1 MRSEFQAAIAQLIAE
16 KGLPREVVME
26 TVATA
31 LLSAYRKSF
40 GGGEN
45 IRIEVDKNGE
55 VRVWAAKRVVAQVA
69 SPNDEISLAEAQRLV
84 PRAALGQTIDV
95 DSSYI
100 FARIPAQTAKQVIL
114 QRIREAEHEHLYEQL
129 KDWVGE
135 IRLGTLTRKDP
146 VRGWMLDFDKAERVE
161 GVMPLGEEVPTER
174 YRVGQRIR
182 VYVYDVRRIQG
193 RMLQI
198 MVSRTHR
205 DLVRRLFESEVP
217 EIYEGTVEIKAIAR
231 EPGSRSKVAVVARQE
246 GLDPIGSC
254 VGVRG
259 SRINN
264 IVHELNE
271 EKIDIIQWSPDPA
284 NFVANS
290 LSPVRPLRVELRDS
304 DHTAVVTVPERQL
317 SLAIGKDGQNAR
329 LAAKLSGWRVDV
341 TKPIEGEVYEEQFED
356 RHEPVSMR
364 SGGGRR
370 ERGDRDRSQS
380 RHDREER
387 GDGGSKR
394 SQPRGGGG
402 GGGRHSTQPLDYDDE

>member
-304 DHTAVVTVPERQL
+304 DHTAVVTVLERQL

>member
-55 VRVWAAKRVVAQVA
+55 VRVWATKKVVAQVTD
-69 SPNDEISLAEAQRLV
+69 PNNEISLAEAQRIY
-84 PRAALGQTIDV
+84 PHAALGQSVDV

-114 QRIREAEHEHLYEQL
+114 QRIREAEHEHLYDQL

-135 IRLGTLTRKDP
+135 IRLGILTRKDP
-146 VRGWMLDFDKAERVE
+146 VRGWLLDFDKAERVE
-161 GVMPLGEEVPTER
+161 GVMLPGEEVATEH
-174 YRVGQRIR
+174 YRIGQRLR
-182 VYVYDVRRIQG
+182 VYVYDVRRVQG

-284 NFVANS
+284 TFVAHA
-290 LSPVRPLRVELRDS
+290 LSPVKPLRVELRES
-304 DHTAVVTVPERQL
+304 DHTAQVTVPERQL

-329 LAAKLSGWRVDV
+329 LAAKLTGWRVDV
-341 TKPIEGEVYEEQFED
+341 MKPVEGEVYEEQFEE
-356 RHEPVSMR
+356 RYEPAPSH
-364 SGGGRR
+364 SGGRR
-370 ERGDRDRSQS
+370 DRERSQS
-380 RHDREER
+380 RYDRGER

-394 SQPRGGGG
+394 SHHQR
-402 GGGRHSTQPLDYDDE
+402 GGGRHNSQPLDYDE

>member
-45 IRIEVDKNGE
+45 VRIEVDKNGE
-55 VRVWAAKRVVAQVA
+55 VRVWAAKRVVAQV
-69 SPNDEISLAEAQRLV
+69 SDPNEEISLAEAQRLV
-84 PRAALGQTIDV
+84 PRAALGQSIDV
-95 DSSYI
+95 DSSFI

-129 KDWVGE
+129 KDWIGE

-146 VRGWMLDFDKAERVE
+146 SRGWLLEFDKAE
-161 GVMPLGEEVPTER
+161 GVMPPGEEVPSER
-174 YRVGQRIR
+174 YRVGQRLR
-182 VYVYDVRRIQG
+182 VYVYDVRRTQG
-193 RMLQI
+193 RNLQI

-217 EIYEGTVEIKAIAR
+217 EIYEGTVEIKGIAR

-264 IVHELNE
+264 IVHELND
-271 EKIDIIQWSPDPA
+271 EKIDIIQWSADPA
-284 NFVANS
+284 TFVANS
-290 LSPVRPLRVELRDS
+290 LSPVKPLRVELRES

-329 LAAKLSGWRVDV
+329 LAAKLTGWRVDV
-341 TKPIEGEVYEEQFED
+341 TKPAEGEVYEERVD
-356 RHEPVSMR
+356 NGHEAAAPYS
-364 SGGGRR
+364 GRR
-370 ERGDRDRSQS
+370 ERGERS
-380 RHDREER
+380 HGR
-387 GDGGSKR
+387 GDRGDR
-394 SQPRGGGG
+394 WDGGGG
-402 GGGRHSTQPLDYDDE
+402 GTRRTNQHRGGGSGKRNLYSNGDEE

>member
-31 LLSAYRKSF
+31 LLAAYRKSF

-55 VRVWAAKRVVAQVA
+55 VRVWASKRVVVQV
-69 SPNDEISLAEAQRLV
+69 SDPNEEISLAEAQRLV

-95 DSSYI
+95 DSSLI
-100 FARIPAQTAKQVIL
+100 FNRIPTQTAKQVIL
-114 QRIREAEHEHLYEQL
+114 QRIREAEHEHLYDQI
-129 KDWVGE
+129 KNWVGE
-135 IRLGTLTRKDP
+135 IRLGILTRKDP
-146 VRGWMLDFDKAERVE
+146 VRGWLIDFDLDKSDKVE
-161 GVMPLGEEVPTER
+161 GVMPPSEEVPLER
-174 YRVGQRIR
+174 YRVGQRLR
-182 VYVYDVRRIQG
+182 VYVYDVRRVQG

-264 IVHELNE
+264 IVHELND
-271 EKIDIIQWSPDPA
+271 EKIDIIQWSADPA
-284 NFVANS
+284 TFVANS
-290 LSPVRPLRVELRDS
+290 LSPVKPLKVELRDF
-304 DHTAVVTVPERQL
+304 DHTAIVTVPERQL

-341 TKPIEGEVYEEQFED
+341 TKPVEGELYEERLDNVQ
-356 RHEPVSMR
+356 EPAISTTA
-364 SGGGRR
+364 RR
-370 ERGDRDRSQS
+370 ERGDRYHQG
-380 RHDREER
+380 RHER
-387 GDGGSKR
+387 GERGESSSRR
-394 SQPRGGGG
+394 SGHHR
-402 GGGRHSTQPLDYDDE
+402 GGGRHNSSYGYDEDRE

>member
-55 VRVWAAKRVVAQVA
+55 VRVWATKKVVAQVTE
-69 SPNDEISLAEAQRLV
+69 PNDEISLAEAQRIY
-84 PRAALGQTIDV
+84 PHAALGQTLDV

-114 QRIREAEHEHLYEQL
+114 QRIREAEHEHLYDQL

-146 VRGWMLDFDKAERVE
+146 TRGWLLDFDKAERVE
-161 GVMPLGEEVPTER
+161 GVMPLGEEVPTEH

-264 IVHELNE
+264 IVHELND
-271 EKIDIIQWSPDPA
+271 EKIDIIQWSPDSA
-284 NFVANS
+284 TFVAHA
-290 LSPVRPLRVELRDS
+290 LSPVKPLRVELRES
-304 DHTAVVTVPERQL
+304 DHTALVTVPERQL

-329 LAAKLSGWRVDV
+329 LAAKLTSWRVDV
-341 TKPIEGEVYEEQFED
+341 MKPVEGEVYEEQFEE
-356 RHEPVSMR
+356 RYEPAQSH
-364 SGGGRR
+364 SGGRR
-370 ERGDRDRSQS
+370 DRERSQS
-380 RHDREER
+380 RYDRGER

-394 SQPRGGGG
+394 THHQR
-402 GGGRHSTQPLDYDDE
+402 GGGRHNSQPLDYDE

>member
-55 VRVWAAKRVVAQVA
+55 VRVWATKKVVAQVA
-69 SPNDEISLAEAQRLV
+69 NPNDEISLAEAQRLI

-95 DSSYI
+95 DSSFI

-146 VRGWMLDFDKAERVE
+146 ARGWLLDFDKAERVE
-161 GVMPLGEEVPTER
+161 GVMPPGEEVSTER
-174 YRVGQRIR
+174 YRVGQRLR

-217 EIYEGTVEIKAIAR
+217 EIYEGTVEIKGIAR

-271 EKIDIIQWSPDPA
+271 EKIDIIQWSADPA
-284 NFVANS
+284 TFVANS
-290 LSPVRPLRVELRDS
+290 LSPVKPLRVELRES

-329 LAAKLSGWRVDV
+329 LAAKLTSWRVDV
-341 TKPIEGEVYEEQFED
+341 TKPVEGEVYEEFTEE
-356 RHEPVSMR
+356 RHEPAASHA
-364 SGGGRR
+364 GRR
-370 ERGDRDRSQS
+370 ERGDRSQNRYDRG
-380 RHDREER
+380 DRGDRR
-387 GDGGSKR
+387 GEDGGSRR
-394 SQPRGGGG
+394 SHSHQ
-402 GGGRHSTQPLDYDDE
+402 GRSRYNTSYGDDEE

>member
-26 TVATA
+26 SVNNA

-55 VRVWAAKRVVAQVA
+55 VRVWAEKRVVAQV
-69 SPNDEISLAEAQRLV
+69 NDANNEISLAEAQRV
-84 PRAALGQTIDV
+84 DPHAALGQTMDV
-95 DSSYI
+95 DSSSI
-100 FARIPAQTAKQVIL
+100 FLRIPAQTAKQVIL
-114 QRIREAEHEHLYEQL
+114 QRIREAEHEHLHEQL

-135 IRLGTLTRKDP
+135 IRLGTLTRRDP
-146 VRGWMLDFDKAERVE
+146 TRGWLLDFDKAEKVE
-161 GVMPLGEEVPTER
+161 GLMPPGEEVPTER
-174 YRVGQRIR
+174 YRPNQRLR
-182 VYVYDVRRIQG
+182 VFVYDVRRSQG

-198 MVSRTHR
+198 LVSRTHR

-259 SRINN
+259 ARINN

-271 EKIDIIQWSPDPA
+271 EKIDIIQWSSDPA
-284 NFVANS
+284 TFVANA
-290 LSPVRPLRVELRDS
+290 LSPVKPLKVELRES
-304 DHTAVVTVPERQL
+304 DHTALVTVLEKQL

-329 LAAKLSGWRVDV
+329 LAAKLTGWRVDV
-341 TKPIEGEVYEEQFED
+341 TRPAEGEVFEEVFAETTSSVPQGGGS
-356 RHEPVSMR
+356 H
-364 SGGGRR
+364 GGGRR
-370 ERGDRDRSQS
+370 ERGDRGERGG
-380 RHDREER
+380 DRER
-387 GDGGSKR
+387 GNSRKRGSG
-394 SQPRGGGG
+394 SHNRGRYN
-402 GGGRHSTQPLDYDDE
+402 GRDDYDE

>member
-55 VRVWAAKRVVAQVA
+55 VRVWATKKVVAQVND
-69 SPNDEISLAEAQRLV
+69 PNDEVSLAEAQRIY
-84 PRAALGQTIDV
+84 PHAALGQTVDV

-114 QRIREAEHEHLYEQL
+114 QRIREAEHEHLYDQL

-146 VRGWMLDFDKAERVE
+146 TRGWLLDFDKAERVE
-161 GVMPLGEEVPTER
+161 GVMPPGEEVPTEH

-271 EKIDIIQWSPDPA
+271 EKIDIIQWSSDPA
-284 NFVANS
+284 TFVAHA
-290 LSPVRPLRVELRDS
+290 LSPVKPMRVELREA
-304 DHTAVVTVPERQL
+304 DHTALVTVPERQL

-329 LAAKLSGWRVDV
+329 LAAKLTSWRVDV
-341 TKPIEGEVYEEQFED
+341 MKPVEGEVYEEQFEE
-356 RHEPVSMR
+356 RYEPAQSH
-364 SGGGRR
+364 SGGRR
-370 ERGDRDRSQS
+370 DRERSQS
-380 RHDREER
+380 RYDRGER

-394 SQPRGGGG
+394 SHHQR
-402 GGGRHSTQPLDYDDE
+402 

>member
-26 TVATA
+26 SVNNA

-45 IRIEVDKNGE
+45 IRIEVDKNGD
-55 VRVWAAKRVVAQVA
+55 VRVWAEKRVVAQA
-69 SPNDEISLAEAQRLV
+69 GDANNEISLAEAQRID
-84 PRAALGQTIDV
+84 PHAALGQTMDV
-95 DSSYI
+95 DSSSI
-100 FARIPAQTAKQVIL
+100 FLRIPAQTAKQVIL
-114 QRIREAEHEHLYEQL
+114 QRIREAEHEHLHEQL
-129 KDWVGE
+129 KDWIGE
-135 IRLGTLTRKDP
+135 IRLGTLTRRDNA
-146 VRGWMLDFDKAERVE
+146 RGWLLDFDKAERVE
-161 GVMPLGEEVPTER
+161 GLMPLGEEVATER
-174 YRVGQRIR
+174 YRVGQRLR
-182 VYVYDVRRIQG
+182 VFVYDVRRTQG

-198 MVSRTHR
+198 LVSRTHR
-205 DLVRRLFESEVP
+205 DLVRRLFEAEVP

-259 SRINN
+259 ARINN

-284 NFVANS
+284 MFVANA
-290 LSPVRPLRVELRDS
+290 LSPVKPLRVELRES
-304 DHTAVVTVPERQL
+304 DHTALVTVQEKQL

-329 LAAKLSGWRVDV
+329 LAAKLTGWRVDV
-341 TKPIEGEVYEEQFED
+341 AKPAEGEVFEEELAESTYSASQS
-356 RHEPVSMR
+356 HSGP

-370 ERGDRDRSQS
+370 GERSERG
-380 RHDREER
+380 ER
-387 GDGGSKR
+387 GGQRK
-394 SQPRGGGG
+394 RGGGSHNR
-402 GGGRHSTQPLDYDDE
+402 GRYGRDNYDD

>member
-31 LLSAYRKSF
+31 LLSAYRKST

-55 VRVWAAKRVVAQVA
+55 VRVWATKKIVAQITDA
-69 SPNDEISLAEAQRLV
+69 NEEISLAEAQRLE
-84 PRAALGQTIDV
+84 PHAALGQTIDV

-114 QRIREAEHEHLYEQL
+114 QRIREAEHEHLYDQL

-135 IRLGTLTRKDP
+135 IRLGILTRKDP
-146 VRGWMLDFDKAERVE
+146 VRGWLFDFDKAERVE
-161 GVMPLGEEVPTER
+161 GVMPPGEEVPTEH
-174 YRVGQRIR
+174 YLIGQRLR
-182 VYVYDVRRIQG
+182 VYVYDVRRIPG

-264 IVHELNE
+264 IVHELND

-284 NFVANS
+284 TFVGHA
-290 LSPVRPLRVELRDS
+290 LSPVKPLRVELRES
-304 DHTAVVTVPERQL
+304 DHTALVTVQERQL

-329 LAAKLSGWRVDV
+329 LAAKLTGWRVDV
-341 TKPIEGEVYEEQFED
+341 LKPIEGEVYEEQFEESY
-356 RHEPVSMR
+356 EPAQTQSA
-364 SGGGRR
+364 GRR
-370 ERGDRDRSQS
+370 DRDRFQS
-380 RHDREER
+380 RYER
-387 GDGGSKR
+387 GERNESGSKR
-394 SQPRGGGG
+394 SHHQR
-402 GGGRHSTQPLDYDDE
+402 GGGRHNSQQLDYDM

>member
-31 LLSAYRKSF
+31 LLSAYRKSY

-55 VRVWAAKRVVAQVA
+55 VHVWAAKRVVAQVTN
-69 SPNDEISLAEAQRLV
+69 SNDEISLAEAQRLV
-84 PRAALGQTIDV
+84 PHAALGQTIDV

-100 FARIPAQTAKQVIL
+100 FAKIPAQTAKQVIL
-114 QRIREAEHEHLYEQL
+114 QRIREAEHEHLYDQL
-129 KDWVGE
+129 KDWIGE

-146 VRGWMLDFDKAERVE
+146 VRGWLIDFDKAERVE
-161 GVMPLGEEVPTER
+161 GVMPLGEEVPTEK
-174 YRVGQRIR
+174 YRVGQRLR
-182 VYVYDVRRIQG
+182 VYIYDVRRIQG

-198 MVSRTHR
+198 MASRTHR

-231 EPGSRSKVAVVARQE
+231 EPGSRSKVAVVSRQE

-264 IVHELNE
+264 IVHELND

-284 NFVANS
+284 TFVSNA
-290 LSPVRPLRVELRDS
+290 LSPVKPLKVQLRDS
-304 DHTAVVTVPERQL
+304 DHTAQVTVLERQL

-329 LAAKLSGWRVDV
+329 LAAKLTGWRVDV
-341 TKPIEGEVYEEQFED
+341 TKPVEGEIYD
-356 RHEPVSMR
+356 EPVEERREVSVPYN
-364 SGGGRR
+364 GRR
-370 ERGDRDRSQS
+370 ERGDRSSNRYDRG
-380 RHDREER
+380 DRGER
-387 GDGGSKR
+387 GDRSGSKR
-394 SQPRGGGG
+394 SQQRGGRYSG
-402 GGGRHSTQPLDYDDE
+402 PLDYDE

>member
-31 LLSAYRKSF
+31 LLAAYRKSF

-55 VRVWAAKRVVAQVA
+55 VRVWASKRVVVQV
-69 SPNDEISLAEAQRLV
+69 SDPNEEISLAEAQRLV

-95 DSSYI
+95 DSSLI
-100 FARIPAQTAKQVIL
+100 FNRIPTQTAKQVIL
-114 QRIREAEHEHLYEQL
+114 QRIREAEHEHLYDQI
-129 KDWVGE
+129 KNWVGE
-135 IRLGTLTRKDP
+135 IRLGILTRKDP
-146 VRGWMLDFDKAERVE
+146 VRGWLIDFDLDKSDKVE
-161 GVMPLGEEVPTER
+161 GVMPPSEEVPLER
-174 YRVGQRIR
+174 YRVGQRLR
-182 VYVYDVRRIQG
+182 VYVYDVRRVQG

-264 IVHELNE
+264 IVHELND
-271 EKIDIIQWSPDPA
+271 EKIDIIQWSADPA
-284 NFVANS
+284 TFVANA
-290 LSPVRPLRVELRDS
+290 LSPVKPLKVELRDF
-304 DHTAVVTVPERQL
+304 DHTAIVTVPERQL

-341 TKPIEGEVYEEQFED
+341 TKPVEGELYEERLDNVQ
-356 RHEPVSMR
+356 EPAISTTT
-364 SGGGRR
+364 RR
-370 ERGDRDRSQS
+370 ERGDRYHQG
-380 RHDREER
+380 RHER
-387 GDGGSKR
+387 GERGEGSSRR
-394 SQPRGGGG
+394 SGHHR
-402 GGGRHSTQPLDYDDE
+402 GGGRHNSSYGYDEDRE

>member
-26 TVATA
+26 TVANA

-45 IRIEVDKNGE
+45 IRIEVDKNGD
-55 VRVWAAKRVVAQVA
+55 VRVWAEKRVVAQVND
-69 SPNDEISLAEAQRLV
+69 PNDEISLAEAQRLN
-84 PRAALGQTIDV
+84 PHAALGQTMDV
-95 DSSYI
+95 DSSTI
-100 FARIPAQTAKQVIL
+100 FSRIPAQTAKQVIL
-114 QRIREAEHEHLYEQL
+114 QRIREAEHEHLHEQL

-135 IRLGTLTRKDP
+135 IRLGTLTRRDAA
-146 VRGWMLDFDKAERVE
+146 RGWLLDFDKAERVE
-161 GVMPLGEEVPTER
+161 GLMPLGEEVTTER
-174 YRVGQRIR
+174 YRAGQRLR
-182 VYVYDVRRIQG
+182 VYIYDVRRSQG

-198 MVSRTHR
+198 MASRTHR

-271 EKIDIIQWSPDPA
+271 EKIDIIQWSPDQA
-284 NFVANS
+284 TFVANA
-290 LSPVRPLRVELRDS
+290 LSPVKPLRVELRES
-304 DHTAVVTVPERQL
+304 DHTAMVTVAEKQL

-329 LAAKLSGWRVDV
+329 LAAKLTGWRVDV
-341 TKPIEGEVYEEQFED
+341 TRPAEGEIFEEVFQETAA
-356 RHEPVSMR
+356 SS
-364 SGGGRR
+364 SGGGPR
-370 ERGDRDRSQS
+370 ERRGDRGDRGGRKRNGSYHRNRYNSQS
-380 RHDREER
+380 
-387 GDGGSKR
+387 
-394 SQPRGGGG
+394 
-402 GGGRHSTQPLDYDDE
+402 DYDE

>member
-26 TVATA
+26 TVANA

-55 VRVWAAKRVVAQVA
+55 VRVWAEKRVVAQVND
-69 SPNDEISLAEAQRLV
+69 SNDEISLAEAQRV
-84 PRAALGQTIDV
+84 DPHAALGQTMDV
-95 DSSYI
+95 DSSSI
-100 FARIPAQTAKQVIL
+100 FSRIPAQTAKQVIL
-114 QRIREAEHEHLYEQL
+114 QRIREAEHEHLHEQL

-135 IRLGTLTRKDP
+135 IRLGTLTRRDP
-146 VRGWMLDFDKAERVE
+146 GRGWLLDFDKAERVE
-161 GVMPLGEEVPTER
+161 GLMPLGEEVPTER
-174 YRVGQRIR
+174 YRAGQRVR
-182 VYVYDVRRIQG
+182 VYVYDVRRTQG

-198 MVSRTHR
+198 LVSRTHR

-259 SRINN
+259 ARINN

-271 EKIDIIQWSPDPA
+271 EKIDIIQWSPEPA
-284 NFVANS
+284 GFVANA
-290 LSPVRPLRVELRDS
+290 LSPVKPLKVELRDS
-304 DHTAVVTVPERQL
+304 DHTALVTVLEKQL

-329 LAAKLSGWRVDV
+329 LAAKLTGWRVDV
-341 TKPIEGEVYEEQFED
+341 TRPAEGEVFEEAFAESAFGAIQSSST
-356 RHEPVSMR
+356 HS
-364 SGGGRR
+364 GGRR
-370 ERGDRDRSQS
+370 DKERGERNGSG
-380 RHDREER
+380 DRER
-387 GDGGSKR
+387 GGPRK
-394 SQPRGGGG
+394 RGGGSHNNR
-402 GGGRHSTQPLDYDDE
+402 GRYAGRDDYDE

>member
-31 LLSAYRKSF
+31 LLAAYRKSF

-55 VRVWAAKRVVAQVA
+55 VRVWASKRVVVQV
-69 SPNDEISLAEAQRLV
+69 SDPNEEISLAEAQRLV

-95 DSSYI
+95 DSSLI
-100 FARIPAQTAKQVIL
+100 FNRIPTQTAKQVIL
-114 QRIREAEHEHLYEQL
+114 QRIREAEHEHLYDQI
-129 KDWVGE
+129 KNWVGE
-135 IRLGTLTRKDP
+135 IRLGILTRKDP
-146 VRGWMLDFDKAERVE
+146 VRGWLIDFDLDKSDKVE
-161 GVMPLGEEVPTER
+161 GVMPPSEEVPLER
-174 YRVGQRIR
+174 YRVGQRLR

-264 IVHELNE
+264 IVHELND
-271 EKIDIIQWSPDPA
+271 EKIDIIQWSADPA
-284 NFVANS
+284 SFVANS
-290 LSPVRPLRVELRDS
+290 LSPVKPLKVELRDF
-304 DHTAVVTVPERQL
+304 DHTAIVTVPERQL

-341 TKPIEGEVYEEQFED
+341 TKPVEGELYEERLDNVQ
-356 RHEPVSMR
+356 EPAISTMA
-364 SGGGRR
+364 RR
-370 ERGDRDRSQS
+370 ERGDRSHQGRHERGERGESSSRRSGHHRGGS
-380 RHDREER
+380 RHNSSYGYDEDRE
-387 GDGGSKR
+387 
-394 SQPRGGGG
+394 
-402 GGGRHSTQPLDYDDE
+402 

>member
-55 VRVWAAKRVVAQVA
+55 VHVWAAKRVVAQV
-69 SPNDEISLAEAQRLV
+69 SDPQEEISLAEAQRLV
-84 PRAALGQTIDV
+84 PRAALGQSIDV
-95 DSSYI
+95 DSSFI
-100 FARIPAQTAKQVIL
+100 FNKIPTQTAKQVIL
-114 QRIREAEHEHLYEQL
+114 QRIREAEHEHLYEQI
-129 KDWVGE
+129 KNWVGE

-146 VRGWMLDFDKAERVE
+146 VRGWLLDFDLDKADKVE
-161 GVMPLGEEVPTER
+161 GVMPASEEVPTER
-174 YRVGQRIR
+174 YRTGQRLR
-182 VYVYDVRRIQG
+182 VYVYDVRRVQG

-198 MVSRTHR
+198 LVSRTHR

-217 EIYEGTVEIKAIAR
+217 EIYEGTVEIKGIAR

-264 IVHELNE
+264 IVHELND
-271 EKIDIIQWSPDPA
+271 EKIDIIQWSADPA
-284 NFVANS
+284 SFVANA
-290 LSPVRPLRVELRDS
+290 LSPVKPLKVELRET
-304 DHTAVVTVPERQL
+304 DHTALVTVQERQL

-329 LAAKLSGWRVDV
+329 LAAKLTGWRVDV
-341 TKPIEGEVYEEQFED
+341 IKPAEGEVFEERMDEF
-356 RHEPVSMR
+356 HEPAIPHAARRDRGDRRHDR
-364 SGGGRR
+364 SERSEGSSRRSNQQRGGGRR
-370 ERGDRDRSQS
+370 
-380 RHDREER
+380 
-387 GDGGSKR
+387 
-394 SQPRGGGG
+394 
-402 GGGRHSTQPLDYDDE
+402 HSYDYDDERD

>member
-31 LLSAYRKSF
+31 LLAAYRKSF

-45 IRIEVDKNGE
+45 VRIEVDKNGD
-55 VRVWAAKRVVAQVA
+55 VHVWASKRVVAQVKDL
-69 SPNDEISLAEAQRLV
+69 NEEISLAEAQRLY
-84 PRAALGQTIDV
+84 PKAALGQFVDV
-95 DSSYI
+95 NSSFI
-100 FARIPAQTAKQVIL
+100 FERIPTQTAKQVIL
-114 QRIREAEHEHLYEQL
+114 QRIREAEHEHLYEQI
-129 KDWVGE
+129 KNWVGE

-146 VRGWMLDFDKAERVE
+146 VRGWLLDFDLDKTDKIE
-161 GVMPLGEEVPTER
+161 GIMPPSEEVPTER
-174 YRVGQRIR
+174 YRTGQRIR
-182 VYVYDVRRIQG
+182 VYVYDVRRVQG

-198 MVSRTHR
+198 LVSRTHR

-231 EPGSRSKVAVVARQE
+231 EPGSRTKVAVVSRQE

-264 IVHELNE
+264 TVHELNE

-284 NFVANS
+284 TFVGHS
-290 LSPVRPLRVELRDS
+290 LSPVKPLKVELRES
-304 DHTAVVTVPERQL
+304 DHTALVTVPEKQL

-329 LAAKLSGWRVDV
+329 LAAKLTGWRVDV
-341 TKPIEGEVYEEQFED
+341 TKPAEGEVYEEIQED
-356 RHEPVSMR
+356 TQEAVTS
-364 SGGGRR
+364 SRR
-370 ERGDRDRSQS
+370 ER
-380 RHDREER
+380 RHE
-387 GDGGSKR
+387 GGNNK
-394 SQPRGGGG
+394 RGGGHRN
-402 GGGRHSTQPLDYDDE
+402 RHNYDREQGERW

>member
-31 LLSAYRKSF
+31 LLAAYRKSF

-55 VRVWAAKRVVAQVA
+55 VRVWASKRVVAQVND
-69 SPNDEISLAEAQRLV
+69 PNEEISLAEAQRLV

-95 DSSYI
+95 DSSRI
-100 FARIPAQTAKQVIL
+100 FNRIPTQTAKQVIL
-114 QRIREAEHEHLYEQL
+114 QRIREAEHEHLYDQI
-129 KDWVGE
+129 KNWVGE

-146 VRGWMLDFDKAERVE
+146 VRGSLIDFDLDKSDKVE
-161 GVMPLGEEVPTER
+161 GVMPPSDEVPIER
-174 YRVGQRIR
+174 YRVGQRLR

-271 EKIDIIQWSPDPA
+271 EKIDIIQWSPDQA
-284 NFVANS
+284 TFVANS
-290 LSPVRPLRVELRDS
+290 LSPVKPLRVELRDS

-341 TKPIEGEVYEEQFED
+341 TKPVEGEVYEEQFEE
-356 RHEPVSMR
+356 RREPMTTHS
-364 SGGGRR
+364 GRR

-380 RHDREER
+380 RYDRGDRGDRE
-387 GDGGSKR
+387 GGSRR
-394 SQPRGGGG
+394 SHQ
-402 GGGRHSTQPLDYDDE
+402 Q

>member
-31 LLSAYRKSF
+31 LLAAYRKSF

-55 VRVWAAKRVVAQVA
+55 VRVWASKRVVVQV
-69 SPNDEISLAEAQRLV
+69 SDPNEEISLAEAQRLV

-95 DSSYI
+95 DSSLI
-100 FARIPAQTAKQVIL
+100 FNRIPTQTAKQVIL
-114 QRIREAEHEHLYEQL
+114 QRIREAEHEHLYDQI
-129 KDWVGE
+129 KNWVGE
-135 IRLGTLTRKDP
+135 IRLGILTRKDP
-146 VRGWMLDFDKAERVE
+146 VRGWLIDFDLDKSDKVE
-161 GVMPLGEEVPTER
+161 GVMPPGEEVPTVR
-174 YRVGQRIR
+174 YRVGQRLR

-231 EPGSRSKVAVVARQE
+231 EPGSRSKVAVVSRQE

-264 IVHELNE
+264 IVHELND
-271 EKIDIIQWSPDPA
+271 EKIDIIQWSADPA
-284 NFVANS
+284 TFVANS
-290 LSPVRPLRVELRDS
+290 LSPVKPLRVELRDT
-304 DHTAVVTVPERQL
+304 DHTAQVTVQERQL

-329 LAAKLSGWRVDV
+329 LAAKLTGWRVDV
-341 TKPIEGEVYEEQFED
+341 TKPAEGEVYEELVD
-356 RHEPVSMR
+356 NGREPAVSR
-364 SGGGRR
+364 TTRR
-370 ERGDRDRSQS
+370 ERGDRSHQG
-380 RHDREER
+380 RHER
-387 GDGGSKR
+387 GERGEGSSRR
-394 SQPRGGGG
+394 SSHHR
-402 GGGRHSTQPLDYDDE
+402 GGGRHNSSCGDDE

>member
-26 TVATA
+26 TVANA

-45 IRIEVDKNGE
+45 IRIDVDKNGE
-55 VRVWAAKRVVAQVA
+55 VRVWAEKRVVAQVND
-69 SPNDEISLAEAQRLV
+69 PNDEISLAEAQRFD
-84 PRAALGQTIDV
+84 PHAALGQTMDV
-95 DSSYI
+95 DSSSI
-100 FARIPAQTAKQVIL
+100 FSRIPAQTAKQVIL
-114 QRIREAEHEHLYEQL
+114 QRIREAEHEHLHEQL

-135 IRLGTLTRKDP
+135 IRLGTLTRRDP
-146 VRGWMLDFDKAERVE
+146 ARGWLLDFDKAERVE
-161 GVMPLGEEVPTER
+161 GLMPLGEEVPGER
-174 YRVGQRIR
+174 YRAGQRLR
-182 VYVYDVRRIQG
+182 VYVYDVRRSQG

-198 MVSRTHR
+198 LVSRTHR
-205 DLVRRLFESEVP
+205 DLVRRLFEAEVP

-271 EKIDIIQWSPDPA
+271 EKIDIIQWSPDQA
-284 NFVANS
+284 TFVANA
-290 LSPVRPLRVELRDS
+290 LSPVKPLRVELRDS
-304 DHTAVVTVPERQL
+304 DHTAMVTVLEKQL

-329 LAAKLSGWRVDV
+329 LAAKLTSWRVDV
-341 TKPIEGEVYEEQFED
+341 ARPAEGETFEEAFVENV
-356 RHEPVSMR
+356 P
-364 SGGGRR
+364 GGGASHYSGNAHNGARKER
-370 ERGDRDRSQS
+370 ERGGGERGERGGRKRGSSSSHSRS
-380 RHDREER
+380 RHN
-387 GDGGSKR
+387 
-394 SQPRGGGG
+394 SQD
-402 GGGRHSTQPLDYDDE
+402 DYDE

>member
-45 IRIEVDKNGE
+45 VRIEVDKNGE
-55 VRVWAAKRVVAQVA
+55 VRVWAVKRVVAQV
-69 SPNDEISLAEAQRLV
+69 SDPGEEISLAEAQRLV
-84 PRAALGQTIDV
+84 PRAALGQSIDV
-95 DSSYI
+95 DSSFI
-100 FARIPAQTAKQVIL
+100 VARIPAQTAMQVIR
-114 QRIREAEHEHLYEQL
+114 QRIREAEHEYLYEQI
-129 KDWVGE
+129 KDWIGE
-135 IRLGTLTRKDP
+135 IRLGTLTRKDAS
-146 VRGWMLDFDKAERVE
+146 RGWILEFDKAE
-161 GVMPLGEEVPTER
+161 GVMPTGEEVPTEH
-174 YRVGQRIR
+174 YRVGQRLR
-182 VYVYDVRRIQG
+182 VYVYDVRRSPG
-193 RMLQI
+193 RSLQI
-198 MVSRTHR
+198 LVSRTHR

-264 IVHELNE
+264 IVHELND

-284 NFVANS
+284 TFVANA
-290 LSPVRPLRVELRDS
+290 LSPVRPLRVELRES
-304 DHTAVVTVPERQL
+304 DHTALVTVPERQL

-329 LAAKLSGWRVDV
+329 LAAKLTGWRVDV
-341 TKPIEGEVYEEQFED
+341 TKPAEGEIYEERIDSPTEAA
-356 RHEPVSMR
+356 SYA
-364 SGGGRR
+364 GRR
-370 ERGDRDRSQS
+370 ERGERGERS
-380 RHDREER
+380 HGR
-387 GDGGSKR
+387 GDGGSR
-394 SQPRGGGG
+394 RGHQQRGGGRRNYG
-402 GGGRHSTQPLDYDDE
+402 EE